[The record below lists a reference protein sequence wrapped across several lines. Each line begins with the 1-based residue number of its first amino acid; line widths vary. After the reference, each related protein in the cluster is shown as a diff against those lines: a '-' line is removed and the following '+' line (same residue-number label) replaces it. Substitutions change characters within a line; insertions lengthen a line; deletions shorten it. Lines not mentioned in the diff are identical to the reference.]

1 MNKKNF
7 TIVVLDKNIK
17 AFIIPFAFFNLR
29 MKLITHQAYKAQIV
43 LFSIKKVLKNIL
55 DKYQNLI
62 NMFLKRL
69 TIELFN
75 CLDTNKNTISLEIDK
90 KLFYKPIYSFKLV
103 ELEIFKNYIK
113 IYLANSFIWIF
124 KFFIRAFIL
133 FVRN

>member
-1 MNKKNF
+1 
-7 TIVVLDKNIK
+7 
-17 AFIIPFAFFNLR
+17 
-29 MKLITHQAYKAQIV
+29 
-43 LFSIKKVLKNIL
+43 
-55 DKYQNLI
+55 
-62 NMFLKRL
+62 MFLKRL